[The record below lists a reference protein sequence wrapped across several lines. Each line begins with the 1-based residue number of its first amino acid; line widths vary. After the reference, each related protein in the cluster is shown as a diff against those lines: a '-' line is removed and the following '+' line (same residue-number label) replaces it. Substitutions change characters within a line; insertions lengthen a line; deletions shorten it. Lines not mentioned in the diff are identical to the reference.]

1 MFEITKIVSLVFKID
16 YLKLFESSRKREL
29 VETRQAVFYIA
40 YKTNQQLTLDA
51 IGEYF
56 NKNHATV
63 IHGIKSAENL
73 LETNK
78 EFAVKLKSAMFRY
91 KTIGLS
97 KITYIAHPVSN
108 DVKGNIEKILAI
120 VKEINL
126 TEKNVIPFVPYL
138 ADILALDDSIPE
150 HRAIGISNNLYYLK
164 SGIVSE
170 IRVYG
175 DFISKGVAEEIK
187 LCIEYKIPV
196 VYKLN
201 GKFRI

>member
-1 MFEITKIVSLVFKID
+1 
-16 YLKLFESSRKREL
+16 
-29 VETRQAVFYIA
+29 
-40 YKTNQQLTLDA
+40 
-51 IGEYF
+51 
-56 NKNHATV
+56 
-63 IHGIKSAENL
+63 
-73 LETNK
+73 
-78 EFAVKLKSAMFRY
+78 MFRY

>member
-1 MFEITKIVSLVFKID
+1 MFEITKIVSLVFRID
-16 YLKLFESSRKREL
+16 YLKLFESSRKREI
-29 VETRQAVFYIA
+29 VEARQAVFYIA
-40 YKTNQQLTLDA
+40 YKTNQQLTLEA

-73 LETNK
+73 MGTNK
-78 EFAVKLKSAMFRY
+78 EFALKLNSAMLRY
-91 KTIGLS
+91 KSIGLS
-97 KITYIAHPVSN
+97 KVTYIAHPLSN

-126 TEKNVIPFVPYL
+126 KELNTIPFVPYL

-150 HRAIGISNNLYYLK
+150 HRLRGISNNLHYLR
-164 SGIVSE
+164 SGMVSE
-170 IRVYG
+170 LRVYG

-196 VYKLN
+196 VYKL
-201 GKFRI
+201 KQ